1 MTGDTEYQLVTLK
14 RALGRNGVVCRLRT
28 DNGTVRVDVF
38 WSPPRMQRNLRP
50 FTSMQPV
57 ALLQDFACNGFA
69 RVGDGALEDLAKA
82 GILVASFASERGPG
96 AIDHQPARPWQIRF
110 AWSHGN
116 HAVLRSLRP
125 ADYRRRP
132 KASRSTPPAT
142 AGEPGWDRTIDLLI
156 KSQLLYR

>member
-82 GILVASFASERGPG
+82 GILVASFASEAMEGAGLARSIISRHGLGRSDLRGRMEITPCC
-96 AIDHQPARPWQIRF
+96 AAFARPII
-110 AWSHGN
+110 
-116 HAVLRSLRP
+116 V
-125 ADYRRRP
+125 ADPKRAAARRRRRLVSP
-132 KASRSTPPAT
+132 DGIEPST
-142 AGEPGWDRTIDLLI
+142 
-156 KSQLLYR
+156 Y